1 MGKLKGKQLQASTLI
16 EVLIAMVI
24 IMVVFSI
31 AMGLFSNVLS
41 TGVSMRKVRVNQQL
55 EWLRQQAIKNG
66 KIENGHQVIDSID
79 YECSTLKQE
88 KAGMEILE
96 IKATDNGAQAGSIR
110 FLLKKNN
117 ENTTD

>member
-1 MGKLKGKQLQASTLI
+1 MGKLNRKKLAGSTLI

-41 TGVSMRKVRVNQQL
+41 GGVSIRKVQINQQL
-55 EWLRQQAIKNG
+55 ESLRLQV
-66 KIENGHQVIDSID
+66 IESRRIEQEHLVIDSIN
-79 YECSTLKQE
+79 YELIKTEQASSETDL
-88 KAGMEILE
+88 LE
-96 IKATDNGAQAGSIR
+96 IKANDHGAPAGNIR

-117 ENTTD
+117 ENKED

>member
-1 MGKLKGKQLQASTLI
+1 MGKLNGKKLEGSTLI

-41 TGVSMRKVRVNQQL
+41 SGVSMRKVQINQQL
-55 EWLRQQAIKNG
+55 ESLRLQVIENG
-66 KIENGHQVIDSID
+66 KIEQEHLVIDSVD
-79 YECSTLKQE
+79 YELIKTEQASSETDL
-88 KAGMEILE
+88 LE
-96 IKATDNGAQAGSIR
+96 IKANDHGTPAGNIR

-117 ENTTD
+117 ENKEN